1 MVVISPKPAAFCFGS
16 LMNREVSMQKIS
28 SGIRDQRGFTLIEII
43 MVIVLLGIIAA
54 IAIPKY
60 IDLRTEA
67 ADATASGIVGAIVS
81 SASIGYAD
89 LVTHGSG
96 TTFPNITA
104 LDTTYLK
111 AQNVTM
117 NLDAP
122 NHKWTALIGGTTY
135 TFDYDQATGNATW
148 TK

>member
-1 MVVISPKPAAFCFGS
+1 
-16 LMNREVSMQKIS
+16 MQRITAKV
-28 SGIRDQRGFTLIEII
+28 RDQRGFTLIEII

-89 LVTHGSG
+89 LVTHNTGS
-96 TTFPNITA
+96 TFPNFTV
-104 LDTTYLK
+104 LDGTYLQ
-111 AQNVTM
+111 AQNITL
-117 NLDAP
+117 NASLGGD
-122 NHKWTALIGGTTY
+122 HWTAAIGGQNYAFTY
-135 TFDYDQATGNATW
+135 VPGTGSASWGTY
-148 TK
+148 

>member
-1 MVVISPKPAAFCFGS
+1 
-16 LMNREVSMQKIS
+16 MQRITSK
-28 SGIRDQRGFTLIEII
+28 IRDQRGFTLIEII

-89 LVTHGSG
+89 IVTHNSG
-96 TTFPNITA
+96 TTFPDLTA
-104 LDTTYLK
+104 LDTTYLQ
-111 AQNVTM
+111 AQNIT
-117 NLDAP
+117 LYSASD
-122 NHKWTALIGGTTY
+122 HWTGLIGGTPYTFTY
-135 TFDYDQATGNATW
+135 TQSNGNAAW
-148 TK
+148 GK

>member
-1 MVVISPKPAAFCFGS
+1 M
-16 LMNREVSMQKIS
+16 
-28 SGIRDQRGFTLIEII
+28 RDQRGFTLIEII

-89 LVTHGSG
+89 VVTRNVG
-96 TTFPNITA
+96 TTFPTITA
-104 LDTTYLK
+104 LDTTYLQ
-111 AQNVTM
+111 AQNITM
-117 NLDAP
+117 NLEGG
-122 NHKWTALIGGTTY
+122 NNSWTAMVGGAQY
-135 TFDYDQATGNATW
+135 TFTYAPGSGNAGW
-148 TK
+148 DK

>member
-1 MVVISPKPAAFCFGS
+1 
-16 LMNREVSMQKIS
+16 MQKIGS
-28 SGIRDQRGFTLIEII
+28 TIRDQRGFTLIEII

-89 LVTHGSG
+89 LVTHNSG

-111 AQNVTM
+111 AQNVTL
-117 NLDAP
+117 NLDGGGG
-122 NHKWTALIGGTTY
+122 NFWTALIGGTTY
-135 TFDYDQATGNATW
+135 TFNYDPSTGDASW

>member
-1 MVVISPKPAAFCFGS
+1 
-16 LMNREVSMQKIS
+16 MQRITS
-28 SGIRDQRGFTLIEII
+28 TIRDERGFTLIEII

-89 LVTHGSG
+89 IVTTQAG
-96 TTFPNITA
+96 TTFPDITA
-104 LDTTYLK
+104 LDTTYLQ
-111 AQNVTM
+111 AQNITM
-117 NLDAP
+117 NLDAG
-122 NHKWTALIGGTTY
+122 NNRWTASIGGAAY
-135 TFDYDQATGNATW
+135 TFTYAPGSGNAGW
-148 TK
+148 YK

>member
-1 MVVISPKPAAFCFGS
+1 
-16 LMNREVSMQKIS
+16 MQRITSK
-28 SGIRDQRGFTLIEII
+28 IRDQRGFTLIEII

-89 LVTHGSG
+89 LVTHNSG
-96 TTFPNITA
+96 TTFPNFTV
-104 LDTTYLK
+104 LNTDYLQ
-111 AQNVTM
+111 AQNITLISV
-117 NLDAP
+117 P
-122 NHKWTALIGGTTY
+122 PYWTAAIGGQNYRFTY
-135 TFDYDQATGNATW
+135 TAASGNASWGTY
-148 TK
+148 